1 MEVKVPKEIR
11 DYQESIFFGLST
23 RQFICSLLAVGVAVG
38 LYFGLRPLVG
48 SEEVGWIC
56 ILGAAP
62 FAACG
67 FFKYHGMTA
76 EQAAWAWFKSEFLY
90 PKKLVFKS
98 ENLYYEA
105 LKDAIAEGEKPPR
118 KRKIASLSHQL
129 GKNSNLFI
137 FRTERTDAYYQ
148 NASQSNEI
156 REREI
161 QNPEVR
167 TGRHPHPAYLAGWDF
182 SGRKQVLQN
191 LFLY

>member
-1 MEVKVPKEIR
+1 MEVEVPKEIR

-48 SEEVGWIC
+48 NEEVGWMC
-56 ILGAAP
+56 ILGAVP

-98 ENLYYEA
+98 DSLYYKA
-105 LKDAIAEGEKPPR
+105 IQDAIAEGEKPPR
-118 KRKIASLSHQL
+118 KRKKRKPQPPA
-129 GKNSNLFI
+129 GK
-137 FRTERTDAYYQ
+137 EQ
-148 NASQSNEI
+148 GE
-156 REREI
+156 
-161 QNPEVR
+161 
-167 TGRHPHPAYLAGWDF
+167 
-182 SGRKQVLQN
+182 
-191 LFLY
+191 

>member
-23 RQFICSLLAVGVAVG
+23 RQFLCSLLAVGAAVG

-56 ILGAAP
+56 ILGASP

-105 LKDAIAEGEKPPR
+105 MKDAISEGEKPPR
-118 KRKIASLSHQL
+118 KRKSRRPQPPA
-129 GKNSNLFI
+129 GK
-137 FRTERTDAYYQ
+137 EQ
-148 NASQSNEI
+148 
-156 REREI
+156 
-161 QNPEVR
+161 
-167 TGRHPHPAYLAGWDF
+167 
-182 SGRKQVLQN
+182 
-191 LFLY
+191 

>member
-1 MEVKVPKEIR
+1 M
-11 DYQESIFFGLST
+11 
-23 RQFICSLLAVGVAVG
+23 
-38 LYFGLRPLVG
+38 G

-105 LKDAIAEGEKPPR
+105 LKDAIAEGENRHAKG
-118 KRKIASLSHQL
+118 KSASLSNQL
-129 GKNSNLFI
+129 GKNSNFFI
-137 FRTERTDAYYQ
+137 FRTERKDAYY
-148 NASQSNEI
+148 
-156 REREI
+156 
-161 QNPEVR
+161 
-167 TGRHPHPAYLAGWDF
+167 
-182 SGRKQVLQN
+182 
-191 LFLY
+191 

>member
-23 RQFICSLLAVGVAVG
+23 RQFLCSLLAVGAAVG

-56 ILGAAP
+56 ILGASP

-98 ENLYYEA
+98 DSLYYEA
-105 LKDAIAEGEKPPR
+105 MEDAIAEGEKPPR
-118 KRKIASLSHQL
+118 KRKSRRQKQPA
-129 GKNSNLFI
+129 GKG
-137 FRTERTDAYYQ
+137 
-148 NASQSNEI
+148 
-156 REREI
+156 RE
-161 QNPEVR
+161 
-167 TGRHPHPAYLAGWDF
+167 G
-182 SGRKQVLQN
+182 
-191 LFLY
+191 

>member
-23 RQFICSLLAVGVAVG
+23 RQFLCSLLAVGAAVG

-56 ILGAAP
+56 ILGASP

-98 ENLYYEA
+98 ENLYYGA
-105 LKDAIAEGEKPPR
+105 MKDAIAEGEKPPR
-118 KRKIASLSHQL
+118 KRKSRRPQPPA
-129 GKNSNLFI
+129 GK
-137 FRTERTDAYYQ
+137 EQ
-148 NASQSNEI
+148 
-156 REREI
+156 
-161 QNPEVR
+161 
-167 TGRHPHPAYLAGWDF
+167 
-182 SGRKQVLQN
+182 
-191 LFLY
+191 

>member
-76 EQAAWAWFKSEFLY
+76 EQAAWAWFNSEFLY

-118 KRKIASLSHQL
+118 KRKNRKSQPPA
-129 GKNSNLFI
+129 GK
-137 FRTERTDAYYQ
+137 EQ
-148 NASQSNEI
+148 
-156 REREI
+156 
-161 QNPEVR
+161 
-167 TGRHPHPAYLAGWDF
+167 
-182 SGRKQVLQN
+182 
-191 LFLY
+191 

>member
-48 SEEVGWIC
+48 NKEVGWMC
-56 ILGAAP
+56 ILGAVP

-76 EQAAWAWFKSEFLY
+76 EQVAWAWFKSEFLY

-98 ENLYYEA
+98 DSLYYEA
-105 LKDAIAEGEKPPR
+105 IQDAIAEGEKPPR
-118 KRKIASLSHQL
+118 KRKKRKPQPPA
-129 GKNSNLFI
+129 GK
-137 FRTERTDAYYQ
+137 
-148 NASQSNEI
+148 
-156 REREI
+156 
-161 QNPEVR
+161 
-167 TGRHPHPAYLAGWDF
+167 
-182 SGRKQVLQN
+182 KQGE
-191 LFLY
+191 